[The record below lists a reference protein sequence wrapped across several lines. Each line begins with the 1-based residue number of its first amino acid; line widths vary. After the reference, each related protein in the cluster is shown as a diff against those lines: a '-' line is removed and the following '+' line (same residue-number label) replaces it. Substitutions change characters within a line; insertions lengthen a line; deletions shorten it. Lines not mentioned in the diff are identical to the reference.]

1 MGTPT
6 KGRWGTSPAIHQR
19 DELRHLLVTLAL
31 RLRADGVEPA
41 ARIGLT
47 TSAFSILARLTLEG
61 PLSVKELV
69 ADLSVPAST
78 MTALVDRLVGKGL
91 VQRRQDPSDRR
102 LVQLEATR
110 TAAGA
115 LLESTAGFER
125 VAAQMLTALSER
137 EREDLLHLL
146 RRAIRTL
153 GRPLGPHQP
162 ALAG

>member
-1 MGTPT
+1 M
-6 KGRWGTSPAIHQR
+6 HQR

-41 ARIGLT
+41 GRIGLT

-102 LVQLEATR
+102 LVRLEATR
-110 TAAGA
+110 AAAGA
-115 LLESTAGFER
+115 LLESTAGFEC

>member
-1 MGTPT
+1 MEA
-6 KGRWGTSPAIHQR
+6 SPAMHHR

-41 ARIGLT
+41 GRIGLT

-61 PLSVKELV
+61 PVSVKELV

-78 MTALVDRLVGKGL
+78 MTALVDRLDEKGL
-91 VQRRQDPSDRR
+91 VQRRPDPSDRR
-102 LVQLEATR
+102 SVQLEATR
-110 TAAGA
+110 AAAGA

-146 RRAIRTL
+146 RRAIGTL
-153 GRPLGPHQP
+153 RRPLGPHQP